1 MQIMLK
7 TDVVFYAIFHV
18 EHIMS
23 STHVVYGSA
32 LLLDERWS
40 SFLPKKSSLSHHHA
54 TTEQNNMLK
63 ESTII
68 EQ

>member
-1 MQIMLK
+1 MHIMIK

-23 STHVVYGSA
+23 STHVVCGSA

-40 SFLPKKSSLSHHHA
+40 SFLPKKSSSLLIMQQPNK
-54 TTEQNNMLK
+54 TTC
-63 ESTII
+63 
-68 EQ
+68 